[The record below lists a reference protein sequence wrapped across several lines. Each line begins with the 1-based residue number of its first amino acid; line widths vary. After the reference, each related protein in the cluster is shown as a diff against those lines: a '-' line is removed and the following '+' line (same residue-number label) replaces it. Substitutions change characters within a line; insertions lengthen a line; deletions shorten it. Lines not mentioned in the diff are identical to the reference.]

1 MLAVSCLA
9 QLSLFSTFP
18 EMDVLGNLEV
28 RWAQGLT
35 SQNVEF
41 VDKKTACYICG
52 NYIVFLN
59 IETNIRSVLQCP
71 GRGIG
76 AFTANGHC
84 RTLAFSNHKLNPS
97 IFVYNY
103 PELILKN
110 ELKGTAHVDYT
121 SLALSD
127 AGPYLACCSSI
138 PDHTITVWNWETG
151 DPICNQ
157 PQAGKDITSLVFNP
171 MNWLQ
176 ICSLSASSSLTV
188 WNIEKSDS
196 FHIMKP
202 GVIDLPATDGCLV
215 EREINPSHV
224 PTGILTY
231 FGPQMPTSA
240 IAGLAEDKAETF
252 VPKER
257 IKTRLRPSTICW
269 TASSELYVGCQ
280 EGHLLQVDP
289 DSLAV
294 SVLFNPSAADDIPGF
309 QQGSFQSLALHK
321 DGLFVSGKENVLRC
335 LKIKGNQVEVTQTW
349 TLEEP
354 ATTIIFSPDYETLLL
369 ASSTGRIYRYKRS
382 QCEKVVKVLDVL
394 SGDFVAAASLY
405 TDNNLCVSVR
415 DSGELQLW
423 SLDAGFCIGS
433 ISLQVKVTSL
443 ACCPIAQYVAVGTV
457 SGHVLFIELTREQQP
472 RLVHSVH
479 LYYTPVD
486 HLLFDQGGNFLITGA
501 SDANIYVLNARASR
515 EFEVIGY
522 TGAKGAIVS
531 LSTQYSRD
539 IKQVKL
545 LALCAGEKDIG
556 RGEGSLLTLLT
567 LPVQELTGAGVCT
580 DLRGCLSNNVLQ
592 RCTYEVPHAL
602 SSSALG
608 ANKIFGYCQKRKAL
622 QRFQLPES
630 TEWSS
635 DQEVVQLTP
644 EKEVEGHPMGPVS
657 VLLSP
662 HQSWLASVG
671 QDGLLRI
678 REISSLDRYVQMQ
691 CHSCWLGGVRTV
703 SFTSDSQTMITTGL
717 KDGSMVCTRLR
728 LKMAG
733 VGKANAATQYS
744 QSIAKYQES
753 VITSENPILS
763 RMADWDPE
771 ALSPPGSAD
780 LHRAEANDKRQIV
793 DVTEQ
798 DESSTNLPSAT
809 ASDSTWLDN
818 KLEAVINE
826 EIQQFSQTK
835 KSLRKNIKQLR
846 DTIQAMMR
854 ENETLPD
861 MEKLEQQ
868 EFNLDVD
875 EQKRLQAEGEQEVT
889 RVRNEIE
896 LENLAKCYLRDV
908 LKRECWDSMK
918 IKGQAIKAFHTE
930 HEVKNYPMK
939 ERTQQE
945 LDELHRVESMRK
957 IERADSNLQQEILEK
972 NSKTTAEE
980 EEEEEGREMESA
992 SLTGS
997 LSAQYGGSNP
1007 YLYNQ
1012 FNLHIREQKINQIT
1026 LLQDVI
1032 YKVKTAFNTD
1042 FKGVH
1047 KQKEQ
1052 EINRVKDKNRRIME
1066 IMSEL
1071 DLKRKLWEP
1080 SLSDNERPERAL
1092 SVEDSEIHFEKYLT
1106 PEQRTKEEE
1115 KKKEEE
1121 QRRQT
1126 AKSDNIRERALDE
1139 MMGGV
1144 LELKKEDILRVEV
1157 PQPEFIVSKPD
1168 IQWTEEEK
1176 KIYKEYE
1183 KKAKEL
1189 SEEQEKYRKTLEA
1202 EMKKLQT
1209 SIMDSTQGFDETLTK
1224 LFERKVKSEM
1234 VIYQEELKITNLV
1247 HSILIEEE
1255 VLNRERE
1262 LSLKLEKNR
1271 VYKNEIGEE
1280 LKKHKEDVE
1289 MFRETYDNVVAEDK
1303 LLDRGFRKEFF
1314 DVPGHVVDQ
1323 LYKLYKRRPR
1333 VQRMRTQADNSTS
1346 PFKERPLPGPVAA
1359 EGLCQM
1365 MKAMEELDAPENMPE
1380 SLDVSVWERFC
1391 LARRAKVESEQ
1402 QVKVKALTLAEMQA
1416 FLQKRTDEDESARL
1430 EMKSLMD
1437 DINGLREEKMR
1448 FRLDIMVQILI
1459 KQGQVEVE
1467 NGDFIADYSDSLLLH
1482 KSVVEDL
1489 NGTIR
1494 ALGEQKI
1501 ASMVE
1506 CKDFRKGIIQQEWEH
1521 KRMRMQKEDLN
1532 NKARDIQ
1539 MLRVSQELQE
1549 YLSETDHDNRISKQV
1564 STLEKTITLQ
1574 EKTHQKN
1581 VLTCKKLIKQ
1591 LNRQAAMKAAKNSAL
1606 DEQLTNMQVTVAER
1620 RHICEAIA
1628 MEENHESDAEE
1639 RYQEIIQRKK
1649 LVDLARTQ
1657 AEEVATLRAE
1667 VERMRM
1673 KSFPALAQ
1681 LKHN

>member
-1 MLAVSCLA
+1 MVLRLCV
-9 QLSLFSTFP
+9 LF
-18 EMDVLGNLEV
+18 L

-59 IETNIRSVLQCP
+59 IETKIRSVLQCP

-121 SLALSD
+121 SLALCD

-188 WNIEKSDS
+188 WTIEKSDS

-202 GVIDLPATDGCLV
+202 GVIDLPATDGSLV
-215 EREINPSHV
+215 EREINPSHI

-231 FGPQMPTSA
+231 FGPQMPNSA

-294 SVLFNPSAADDIPGF
+294 SVLFNPSGTPC
-309 QQGSFQSLALHK
+309 
-321 DGLFVSGKENVLRC
+321 C
-335 LKIKGNQVEVTQTW
+335 LIAFF
-349 TLEEP
+349 TL
-354 ATTIIFSPDYETLLL
+354 
-369 ASSTGRIYRYKRS
+369 
-382 QCEKVVKVLDVL
+382 
-394 SGDFVAAASLY
+394 
-405 TDNNLCVSVR
+405 
-415 DSGELQLW
+415 
-423 SLDAGFCIGS
+423 
-433 ISLQVKVTSL
+433 VTSL

-472 RLVHSVH
+472 RLVHRVH

-486 HLLFDQGGNFLITGA
+486 HLLQ
-501 SDANIYVLNARASR
+501 
-515 EFEVIGY
+515 
-522 TGAKGAIVS
+522 VS
-531 LSTQYSRD
+531 
-539 IKQVKL
+539 
-545 LALCAGEKDIG
+545 
-556 RGEGSLLTLLT
+556 
-567 LPVQELTGAGVCT
+567 
-580 DLRGCLSNNVLQ
+580 
-592 RCTYEVPHAL
+592 
-602 SSSALG
+602 
-608 ANKIFGYCQKRKAL
+608 
-622 QRFQLPES
+622 
-630 TEWSS
+630 
-635 DQEVVQLTP
+635 
-644 EKEVEGHPMGPVS
+644 PMG
-657 VLLSP
+657 LL
-662 HQSWLASVG
+662 
-671 QDGLLRI
+671 LL
-678 REISSLDRYVQMQ
+678 
-691 CHSCWLGGVRTV
+691 
-703 SFTSDSQTMITTGL
+703 F
-717 KDGSMVCTRLR
+717 
-728 LKMAG
+728 
-733 VGKANAATQYS
+733 
-744 QSIAKYQES
+744 
-753 VITSENPILS
+753 
-763 RMADWDPE
+763 
-771 ALSPPGSAD
+771 
-780 LHRAEANDKRQIV
+780 
-793 DVTEQ
+793 
-798 DESSTNLPSAT
+798 
-809 ASDSTWLDN
+809 
-818 KLEAVINE
+818 
-826 EIQQFSQTK
+826 
-835 KSLRKNIKQLR
+835 
-846 DTIQAMMR
+846 IQAMMR

-875 EQKRLQAEGEQEVT
+875 EQKRLQAEGEQEV
-889 RVRNEIE
+889 RNEIE

-918 IKGQAIKAFHTE
+918 VKGQAIKAFHTE

-957 IERADSNLQQEILEK
+957 IERADSNEILEK
-972 NSKTTAEE
+972 KTKTTTEE

-1071 DLKRKLWEP
+1071 DHKMKLWEP

-1092 SVEDSEIHFEKYLT
+1092 SVEDSEVRLE
-1106 PEQRTKEEE
+1106 
-1115 KKKEEE
+1115 
-1121 QRRQT
+1121 
-1126 AKSDNIRERALDE
+1126 ASDNIRERALDE

-1144 LELKKEDILRVEV
+1144 LELKKEDILRVV

-1202 EMKKLQT
+1202 EMNKLQT

-1262 LSLKLEKNR
+1262 LNNIMSRPPLK
-1271 VYKNEIGEE
+1271 E

-1333 VQRMRTQADNSTS
+1333 YCIKKEKEADNSTS

-1365 MKAMEELDAPENMPE
+1365 MKAMEELDAPENIPE

-1521 KRMRMQKEDLN
+1521 RRMRMQKEDLN

-1591 LNRQAAMKAAKNSAL
+1591 LNRQSAMKASKNSAL

-1620 RHICEAIA
+1620 RHICEAIGT
-1628 MEENHESDAEE
+1628 SDAEE

-1649 LVDLARTQ
+1649 LVELARAQ